1 MQLSDNIRT
10 FRKERSL
17 TQEQLAQALGL
28 TAGAIYKWEAG
39 LSTPDVGLIM
49 ELADLFDTS
58 VDVLLGYKARN
69 NKQETA
75 AERLKDFLYRKD
87 ERGLAEAERL
97 LIRYPNC
104 FEIVYR
110 SADLYWVFGFMR
122 HDKKLLRRSIEL
134 MERACLLIGQNTDP
148 EISEV
153 SIHYGIARAYS
164 AMGEDEKA
172 VSLFKSDNPRG
183 IHNDFIGYILGTACD
198 CPDEAACYLSKALLR
213 CISSLVRIT
222 IGYFNV
228 CIKKGDFPAAVD
240 ILQLTLHFFT
250 ELKEPGQNSYLDKTS
265 TQLYVYLAQ
274 AQVELGNR
282 SGAKESLRMAKTLA
296 NQFDLKP
303 DCNGSGLRFAFSNK
317 RVTAFDDMGDTAAEV
332 IWNGL
337 KSCKNETLTALWH
350 EIIEEGQRVEGTN
363 QNGYK

>member
-1 MQLSDNIRT
+1 MQLSENIRA

-17 TQEQLAQALGL
+17 TQEQLAEALGL

-39 LSTPDVGLIM
+39 LSTPDIGLIM

-58 VDVLLGYKARN
+58 VDVLLGYKVRS
-69 NKQETA
+69 NKQEVA

-87 ERGLAEAERL
+87 ERGLAEADKL

-122 HDKKLLRRSIEL
+122 HDRKLLLRSIEL

-153 SIHYGIARAYS
+153 SIHYSIARAYS

-172 VSLFKSDNPRG
+172 ADLFKSSNPHG

-198 CPDEAACYLSKALLR
+198 CPDEAVYYLSRALLR

-228 CIKKGDFPAAVD
+228 YIQKEDFISAAD
-240 ILQLTLHFFT
+240 IVQLALHFFS
-250 ELKEPGQNSYLDKTS
+250 ELKEPGQNSYLDKAS
-265 TQLYVYLAQ
+265 TQLYVYLARAQ
-274 AQVELGNR
+274 AELG
-282 SGAKESLRMAKTLA
+282 SLIGAKESLRMAKALA
-296 NQFDLKP
+296 DQFDLTP
-303 DCNGSGLRFAFSNK
+303 DHNGSGLRFAFSNK

-332 IWNGL
+332 ILNAL
-337 KSCKNETLTALWH
+337 KACKNETLAALWH
-350 EIIEEGQRVEGTN
+350 EISEGE
-363 QNGYK
+363 